1 MEQIQSKVIDNNIVE
16 IVAANEE
23 KQIRELVDSSYQGV
37 KKLFVL
43 AYDKTSL

>member
-23 KQIRELVDSSYQGV
+23 KHIRELVDSSYQWV

-43 AYDKTSL
+43 AYDNTSL